1 MQITF
6 CNNTEAFTVDFGLFS
21 GSGTPGKKPPGD
33 IETYT
38 GEYDIDPD
46 FAQQVLET
54 RNKLMA
60 DNVTVEPIEVQRV
73 SNAAGGRT
81 VYIGG
86 LIDG

>member
-6 CNNTEAFTVDFGLFS
+6 CNNNEAFPVDFGMLHER
-21 GSGTPGKKPPGD
+21 PPGD
-33 IETYT
+33 IEAYT

-46 FAQQVLET
+46 FTKQTLET

>member
-1 MQITF
+1 MAAYRINF
-6 CNNTEAFTVDFGLFS
+6 RAEEAFPVDFGVLHER
-21 GSGTPGKKPPGD
+21 PPGD
-33 IETYT
+33 IEAYT

-46 FAQQVLET
+46 FTKRILET

-60 DNVTVEPIEVQRV
+60 DNVVVAPIEVQRV